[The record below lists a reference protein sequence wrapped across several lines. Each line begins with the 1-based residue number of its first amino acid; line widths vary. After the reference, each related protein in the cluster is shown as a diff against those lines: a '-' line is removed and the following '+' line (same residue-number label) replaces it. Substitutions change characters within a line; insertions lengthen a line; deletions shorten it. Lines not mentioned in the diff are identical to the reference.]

1 VIRRAAVAALLI
13 INVVGTAA
21 FVQRWSPD
29 AYWGSIRI
37 IDAAEANGMRAE
49 KPEGVGVG
57 NISEDVE
64 FGPATLDI
72 VGLSPIQR
80 FVGWSKI
87 PVSRSLGGDHTDDL
101 EGTFRERRLF
111 RQIGEERQ
119 LNPTIPHNGL
129 GASVIYD
136 GDRYVDRFVSNERCW
151 VYLLYIDV
159 NSRSLAFHKSPSLQ
173 SADYRQNESE
183 NADNS
188 RPSGHGPIKSII
200 PLWLRGIVVFGLMM
214 FGAWVGVWSIVFWD
228 SLGLWRWLLSAIG
241 WGIMIGTI
249 VQGLPVRP

>member
-1 VIRRAAVAALLI
+1 MIRRAAVAALLI

-21 FVQRWSPD
+21 FAQRWSPD

-37 IDAAEANGMRAE
+37 VDAAEANGMRAA
-49 KPEGVGVG
+49 KPEGVGIG

-64 FGPATLDI
+64 FGFAPLDI

-87 PVSRSLGGDHTDDL
+87 PVSRSLGGNYTDDL

-111 RQIGEERQ
+111 RQIVGEEQ
-119 LNPTIPHNGL
+119 LNPTIHHNSL
-129 GASVIYD
+129 GTSVIYD
-136 GDRYVDRFVSNERCW
+136 GDRYVDRLVSNERSW

-159 NSRSLAFHKSPSLQ
+159 NSRPLAFHKSPSLQ
-173 SADYRQNESE
+173 PADYRQNESE
-183 NADNS
+183 NADNF
-188 RPSGHGPIKSII
+188 RPSGYGPIKGSN
-200 PLWLRGIVVFGLMM
+200 PLWLRGIVVLGLMM

-228 SLGLWRWLLSAIG
+228 SLGFWRWLLSATG
-241 WGIMIGTI
+241 WAVMIGSI
-249 VQGLPVRP
+249 VYGLPIHP

>member
-21 FVQRWSPD
+21 FVQRRSPD
-29 AYWGSIRI
+29 AHWDSIRI

-49 KPEGVGVG
+49 KPEVVGIG
-57 NISEDVE
+57 NISEDIE
-64 FGPATLDI
+64 FGFASLDI
-72 VGLSPIQR
+72 IGLSPIQR

-87 PVSRSLGGDHTDDL
+87 PVSRSLDGNYTDDL
-101 EGTFRERRLF
+101 EGAFRERRLF
-111 RQIGEERQ
+111 RQIVEEGQ
-119 LNPTIPHNGL
+119 LNPTIHHNGL
-129 GASVIYD
+129 GTSVIYD
-136 GDRYVDRFVSNERCW
+136 GDRYVGRFVSNERCW

-159 NSRSLAFHKSPSLQ
+159 NSRPLAFHKSPSLQ

-188 RPSGHGPIKSII
+188 GPSGHGPIKSII
-200 PLWLRGIVVFGLMM
+200 PLWLRGIVVLGLMM
-214 FGAWVGVWSIVFWD
+214 FGARVGVWSIVFWD
-228 SLGLWRWLLSAIG
+228 SLGLWRWLFSALG
-241 WGIMIGTI
+241 WAVMIGCI